1 MRLKPR
7 SPKPQEADEWVVVA
21 EYQLDPDADMAVG
34 LLEGNGVPAMRFPV
48 AGLTVS
54 AWGLIQ
60 PVRVLV
66 PADQAE
72 EAREL
77 LEE

>member
-66 PADQAE
+66 PAERLE